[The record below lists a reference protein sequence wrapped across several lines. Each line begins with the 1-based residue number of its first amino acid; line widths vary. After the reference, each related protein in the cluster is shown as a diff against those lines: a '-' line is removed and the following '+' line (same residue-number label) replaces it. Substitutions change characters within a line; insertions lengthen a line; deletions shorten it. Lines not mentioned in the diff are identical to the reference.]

1 MEKWSSPNRPQQQCR
16 VLYSTEKKTVNNEKD
31 FEGEASSRNWNHH
44 EIQFCQAQQQKPRAT
59 QESRTTCDLRRNGG
73 ARNFQYLG
81 RGKSN
86 TTQVHVNTQ
95 LTTHQIRSEAVIQEK
110 WTDIMSLFRLQH
122 CTKRAEHNRPLR
134 KWKQNAGKIYKIN
147 EINQRGKSK
156 QLRENCLG
164 PRTGCCIVLSTRAG
178 SDSLTSTFQYWAKQ
192 REAT

>member
-59 QESRTTCDLRRNGG
+59 QESRTCDLRRNGG

-86 TTQVHVNTQ
+86 TMQVHVNTQ
-95 LTTHQIRSEAVIQEK
+95 LTTHQIRSEVVIQENEQTSCHCSDYNTAPK
-110 WTDIMSLFRLQH
+110 ELNTTDLWENENKMQEKYIKSMRL
-122 CTKRAEHNRPLR
+122 T
-134 KWKQNAGKIYKIN
+134 
-147 EINQRGKSK
+147 
-156 QLRENCLG
+156 REEKASSCERIAFVLELVA
-164 PRTGCCIVLSTRAG
+164 VLS
-178 SDSLTSTFQYWAKQ
+178 
-192 REAT
+192 